1 MVRVKHEADSI
12 RTTAAGLNG
21 TLGPL
26 LTGALAGN
34 PTPRISLEWVE
45 KDGPLPN
52 DYEAARMILAHKV
65 FCLISRAEGPDLARL
80 WFIGGNPWLGD
91 ETPVTAIRE
100 GRFDQVSGAAT
111 ALIDGTFSS

>member
-1 MVRVKHEADSI
+1 MVGEKHEAESI
-12 RTTAAGLNG
+12 RTTASGLNG

-34 PTPRISLEWVE
+34 PTPRISLEWAE
-45 KDGPLPN
+45 EDGSLPN
-52 DYEAARMILAHKV
+52 DSEAVRMVLAHKV
-65 FCLISRAEGPDLARL
+65 FDLISHAEGADLARL

-100 GRFDQVSGAAT
+100 GRFDQVSGAAA
-111 ALIDGTFSS
+111 ALINGTYSG